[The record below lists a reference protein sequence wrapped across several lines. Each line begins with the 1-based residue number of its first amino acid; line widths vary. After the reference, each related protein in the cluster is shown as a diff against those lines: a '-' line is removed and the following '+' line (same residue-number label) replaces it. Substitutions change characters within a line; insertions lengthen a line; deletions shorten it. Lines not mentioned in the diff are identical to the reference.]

1 MEVYNHHPKIYLLA
15 GKSRHGKDTLA
26 TFLKEKYE
34 KKGKKVIISPYAKYI
49 KFYAKEMTGWDGSE
63 ETKPRELLQQLGTN
77 IIRQQLNKAQMF
89 IDRQIDDIEIYSYFY
104 DVIII
109 QDVRLKK
116 EITELKK
123 VYPNAKAIHV
133 FRPNFDN
140 GLTIEQK
147 NHITEKD
154 LDNFTDYDYSVINTT
169 LEELEHQADEIISLK
184 QNS

>member
-1 MEVYNHHPKIYLLA
+1 MEVYNHNPKIYLLA

-26 TFLKEKYE
+26 VFLKEKYE
-34 KKGKKVIISPYAKYI
+34 QEGKKVIISPYAKYI
-49 KFYAKEMTGWDGSE
+49 KFYAKEMTGWDGSD

-77 IIRQQLNKAQMF
+77 IIRQKLNKAQMF
-89 IDRQIDDIEIYSYFY
+89 IDRQIDDIEIYSYFF

-123 VYPNAKAIHV
+123 VYKDAKVIHV

-140 GLTIEQK
+140 GLTEEQK
-147 NHITEKD
+147 NHLTEID
-154 LDNFTDYDYSVINTT
+154 LDDFDDYNYRVINTT
-169 LEELEHQADEIISLK
+169 LDELERQAEEIIK
-184 QNS
+184 Q